1 MAETYP
7 LFYEGIRNGATF
19 KVAAATK
26 TALAG
31 KYSDIVGKVVT
42 LTGNQEVGYGS
53 SGDRPLGFVEQVE
66 KYSTNDDTF
75 VVSVVWNQARD
86 GIDCAGS
93 ETAGAYLACNGTG
106 GLAISGTTA
115 APVVSSAV
123 AYDVDA
129 TAKTCT
135 VYIHG

>member
-1 MAETYP
+1 MAAYP
-7 LFYEGIRNGATF
+7 LIYEGIRNGATF

-31 KYSDIVGKVVT
+31 KFSDIVGKVVT
-42 LTGNQEVGYGS
+42 VTGNQEVGYGS

-66 KYSTNDDTF
+66 KYSTNDDTL
-75 VVSVVWNQARD
+75 VVSVVWNQARED
-86 GIDCAGS
+86 IACAGS
-93 ETAGAYLACNGTG
+93 ETAGDYLACDGTG
-106 GLAISGTTA
+106 GLALSGTSS
-115 APVVSSAV
+115 APKVSNAV
-123 AYDVDA
+123 AYAVDA